1 MKKYLFGAL
10 CASAFLASC
19 SNDELELN
27 PAVTPGEGEK
37 IEVLLGATYPE
48 YVDETNTRMTLVGNE
63 WAWINGDML
72 GGCMINA
79 SNAVVSNYPFTLTD
93 TLAGPTKNV
102 TFKTNTAVY
111 AGNYVF
117 YHQYNTDLI
126 SGTDITVNF
135 PILQVIDPEN
145 PTAHVA
151 KQNMWVSPK
160 ITLGGI
166 KYGENNKTAIK
177 FVGMNA
183 VLKLNITNSSD
194 YDKVVIN
201 KVVVNGTN
209 EAFYSK
215 GTLDVADAT
224 IGSALTASAQDYATQ
239 LDAAIEGLNAASK
252 DLISS
257 SNLEKVNDI
266 SAIISGEGISLAQD
280 AEATV
285 YVLIPAGKYGI
296 GASSSTTNKIET
308 ITVYTDK
315 GSFTIDAED
324 ARSGANKGKAADNV
338 EFNRNS
344 VLNLYPELE
353 GKASDVETYDVNN
366 EQDWDNAVA
375 YALAN
380 TNKKIVFKLVNGLT
394 IDELP
399 NCALYV
405 EGDKDLTLKEGK
417 EYNLYRGSEF
427 ASIINKGTLNLVDN
441 VTVTKLVNNGTVKIA
456 KTEEIT
462 GTVTGVPT
470 LTNNGII
477 DLEGKMT
484 SQGTNWTNVYNEA
497 DKKYGTINVKSGA
510 ELVIGA
516 ATTNEGVI
524 NNAGTITLNAAL
536 TNNADCIID
545 VTTATGK
552 FVGDGTT
559 KITNNGAIK
568 LDAIKD
574 VFVDADGKAVTTSS
588 FIADNPAGTV
598 EAEVT
603 PADIAS
609 LPAIEEINA
618 VSMSGNWTAANVD
631 AMNKKWTGI
640 TAMTW
645 EGVSMDLNEV
655 GTKFQNVKS
664 LTINGT
670 STITTSGTDAE
681 ELGLY
686 STAAAKITVNG
697 DLTIAKNVKIGS
709 EKANAPEMTVLG
721 SVINNGN
728 IYVDLTVGAAAVGS
742 VPANTSAKFTNTKDA
757 TTYVVTGYAV
767 SSYTLGNLDL
777 YGIFINEGTENDV
790 ITSKVD
796 FKIDGKSTFTGS
808 YKTTII

>member
-1 MKKYLFGAL
+1 MLTNYFYIEMKKILFGAL

-27 PAVTPGEGEK
+27 SAIGVEGGEK

-48 YVDETNTRMTLVGNE
+48 YVDEANTRMTLVGNE

-79 SNAVVSNYPFTLTD
+79 SSNVVSNYPFFLTD
-93 TLAGPTKNV
+93 TLEAPTKNV

-111 AGNYVF
+111 AGDYIF
-117 YHQYNTDLI
+117 YHQYKTDLI

-145 PTAHVA
+145 PTAHVSE
-151 KQNMWVSPK
+151 QNMWVSPK
-160 ITLGGI
+160 IKLGGI

-183 VLKLNITNSSD
+183 VLKLNITNNSD

-201 KVVVNGTN
+201 KVVVNGTTG
-209 EAFYSK
+209 AFYSK
-215 GTLDVADAT
+215 GTLDITNDFST
-224 IGSALTASAQDYATQ
+224 ALDASAQDYATK
-239 LDAAIEGLNAASK
+239 LDEKIAGLNAASA

-257 SNLEKVNDI
+257 SSPEKVNDI

-296 GASSSTTNKIET
+296 GATASETNKIKT
-308 ITVYTDK
+308 ITIYTDK
-315 GSFTIDAED
+315 GSFTIAAEN
-324 ARSGANKGKAADNV
+324 ARSGANKGTVANSVD
-338 EFNRNS
+338 FNRNS

-353 GKASDVETYDVNN
+353 GKASDVETYYVNN

-380 TNKKIVFKLVNGLT
+380 TNKKIVFELVNDLT

-441 VTVTKLVNNGTVKIA
+441 VTVTTLVNNGTVKIA

-462 GTVTGVPT
+462 GSVVTT
-470 LTNNGII
+470 LTNNGTI
-477 DLEGKMT
+477 DLEGSMT
-484 SQGTNWTNVYNEA
+484 TASGWTNVYDEA
-497 DKKYGTINVKSGA
+497 DEEYGTINVKSGA
-510 ELVIGA
+510 KLILGV
-516 ATTNEGVI
+516 ATTNAGVI
-524 NNAGTITLNAAL
+524 NNAGTINVASNAL
-536 TNNADCIID
+536 TNEGEINVA
-545 VTTATGK
+545 TATGK
-552 FVGDGTT
+552 FVGAQD

-574 VFVDADGKAVTTSS
+574 VFVGADGKAVENS
-588 FIADNPAGTV
+588 FITVASTGTV
-598 EAEVT
+598 EVAVS
-603 PADIAS
+603 PSDIAT
-609 LPAIEEINA
+609 LPAIQEINA
-618 VSMSGNWTAANVD
+618 ISMSGSWTIENVTD
-631 AMNKKWTGI
+631 MNAKWSGI

-645 EGVSMDLNEV
+645 EGVSLDLNEV
-655 GTKFQNVKS
+655 NDEFDAVES

-670 STITTSGTDAE
+670 SAITTSGTEKATMNLADAE
-681 ELGLY
+681 E
-686 STAAAKITVNG
+686 TTITVKG
-697 DLTIAKNVKIGS
+697 DLTIGKNVAITSAGATATPVMKVLGTVVNS
-709 EKANAPEMTVLG
+709 GEVTVL
-721 SVINNGN
+721 
-728 IYVDLTVGAAAVGS
+728 LTVGAEK
-742 VPANTSAKFTNTKDA
+742 NTTATYTNTKDGK
-757 TTYVVTGYAV
+757 TFVKSD
-767 SSYTLGNLDL
+767 SSSDDVLTL
-777 YGIFINEGTENDV
+777 YGIFINEGEKENV
-790 ITSKVD
+790 TTTNVD
-796 FKIDGKSTFTGS
+796 FKVNGESTFKGNYTD
-808 YKTTII
+808 TDAA

>member
-111 AGNYVF
+111 AGDYIF
-117 YHQYNTDLI
+117 YHQYKTDLI
-126 SGTDITVNF
+126 SGTNIKVEF
-135 PILQVIDPEN
+135 PVLQVVDPEN

-151 KQNMWVSPK
+151 SQNMMVSPK
-160 ITLGGI
+160 ISLTGI
-166 KYGENNKTAIK
+166 KYGEENETPIK
-177 FVGMNA
+177 LVSMNA
-183 VLKLNITNSSD
+183 VLKLNITNNSTD
-194 YDKVVIN
+194 GDVVIN
-201 KVVVNGTN
+201 KVVVNGNTD
-209 EAFYSK
+209 AFYSE
-215 GTLDVADAT
+215 GTLDIATAFSTAIDAN
-224 IGSALTASAQDYATQ
+224 LTTNSDYVDD
-239 LDAAIEGLNAASK
+239 LNAAIETLNKATTELIAATPT
-252 DLISS
+252 
-257 SNLEKVNDI
+257 KVDDI
-266 SAIISGEGISLAQD
+266 SAIISGNGISLAKG
-280 AEATV
+280 ATSTV
-285 YVLIPAGKYGI
+285 YVLIPAGEYGI
-296 GASSSTTNKIET
+296 GTTSGTSSKIET

-315 GSFTIDAED
+315 GSFTIGAEN
-324 ARSGANKGKAADNV
+324 ARSGANKGTTVDDV

-344 VLNLYPELE
+344 VLNLYPELS
-353 GKASDVETYDVNN
+353 GKASNVVTYDVNN
-366 EQDWDNAVA
+366 AEDWNNAVA

-380 TNKKIVFKLVNGLT
+380 KNQEINFNLINPITV
-394 IDELP
+394 DQLP
-399 NCALYV
+399 DCAVYV
-405 EGDKDLTLKEGK
+405 EGEMLTLKEGK
-417 EYNLYRGSEF
+417 EYNLYGGSTF
-427 ASIINKGTLNLVDN
+427 TSLTNKGTLNLVDN
-441 VTVTKLVNNGTVKIA
+441 VTITTLVNEGTVKVA
-456 KTEEIT
+456 KTEEVT
-462 GTVTGVPT
+462 STGVAT
-470 LTNNGII
+470 LTNNGTIE
-477 DLEGKMT
+477 LEGKMT
-484 SQGTNWTNVYNEA
+484 TAAAWTNVYNEA
-497 DKKYGTINVKSGA
+497 EKKYGTINVKSGA
-510 ELVIGA
+510 ELIIGA
-516 ATTNEGVI
+516 ANTPNAGVI

-536 TNNADCIID
+536 TNEAKGEIN

-552 FVGDGTT
+552 FVGNGST

-574 VFVDADGKAVTTSS
+574 VFVGADGKAVTAPFTTGT
-588 FIADNPAGTV
+588 GTV
-598 EAEVT
+598 EVEVT

-609 LPAIEEINA
+609 LPEIQEVNAI
-618 VSMSGNWTAANVD
+618 SMSGNWTAANVAD
-631 AMNKKWTGI
+631 MNKKWSGI

-645 EGVSMDLNEV
+645 EGVSMDLKDIA
-655 GTKFQNVKS
+655 GTEFSNVTA

-681 ELGLY
+681 ELGMEDA
-686 STAAAKITVNG
+686 TDVTITVNG
-697 DLTIAKNVKIGS
+697 DLTIAKKVTIGS

-790 ITSKVD
+790 ITSKVN
-796 FKIDGKSTFTGS
+796 FEIDGKSTFTGS
-808 YKTTII
+808 YKTSI